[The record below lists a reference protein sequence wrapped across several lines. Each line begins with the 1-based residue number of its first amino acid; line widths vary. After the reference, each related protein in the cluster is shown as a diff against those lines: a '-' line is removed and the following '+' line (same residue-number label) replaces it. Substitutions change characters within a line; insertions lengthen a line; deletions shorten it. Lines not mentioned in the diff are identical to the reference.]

1 MQFQRK
7 IYFDLLKRV
16 EEPEIVVLTGMR
28 QVGKTTVLR
37 MVYSQIKNSNKV
49 FLDMEN
55 PLDRKIFEEEDYNNV
70 WANLTGYGIRKDQK
84 AYVFLDEIQAMPKIA
99 GAMKYLYDHY
109 QTKFFVSGS
118 SSFYLKNL
126 FSESL
131 SGRKIIFELY
141 PLDFSEFL
149 QFKGRNIVFE
159 SNLLNKDHTKNA
171 IVYEGLKKFYDEY
184 VEFGGF
190 PGVVTAPTNEYKK
203 ERLRDIFK
211 SYFEKDVQIMADFR
225 EINVFRDLL
234 LLLLSRVGSKLD
246 VSKLSREVG
255 VTRETIYSYLS
266 FLQGTYFMDLI
277 TIFSNSIDR
286 RVSGAKKVYCIDT
299 GLINCFAKVSEGS
312 LFENSVYVN
321 LRKYGPVNYYQ
332 KGRGSEIDF
341 IIADLKIGIEVKSR
355 GEKSDLKKLQNAGLD
370 LGLSESFVV
379 TREFTNMPGFIP
391 ALML

>member
-1 MQFQRK
+1 
-7 IYFDLLKRV
+7 
-16 EEPEIVVLTGMR
+16 
-28 QVGKTTVLR
+28 
-37 MVYSQIKNSNKV
+37 
-49 FLDMEN
+49 MEN

-118 SSFYLKNL
+118 SSFYLKIS
-126 FSESL
+126 FRKACQGE
-131 SGRKIIFELY
+131 KIIFELY

-266 FLQGTYFMDLI
+266 FYKELI
-277 TIFSNSIDR
+277 LWT
-286 RVSGAKKVYCIDT
+286 
-299 GLINCFAKVSEGS
+299 
-312 LFENSVYVN
+312 
-321 LRKYGPVNYYQ
+321 
-332 KGRGSEIDF
+332 
-341 IIADLKIGIEVKSR
+341 
-355 GEKSDLKKLQNAGLD
+355 
-370 LGLSESFVV
+370 
-379 TREFTNMPGFIP
+379 
-391 ALML
+391 